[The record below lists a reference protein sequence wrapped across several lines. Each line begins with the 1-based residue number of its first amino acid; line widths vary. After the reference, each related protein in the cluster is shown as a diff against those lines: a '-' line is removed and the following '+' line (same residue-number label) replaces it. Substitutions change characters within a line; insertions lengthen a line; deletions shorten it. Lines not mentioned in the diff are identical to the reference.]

1 MKMILSIVALLGSAV
16 ADTTSG
22 KSVGGTFTTTAGNST
37 AAATSNPATA
47 GTFTTTAGNSTAAAT
62 SNPATAGASTTNSTA
77 ADATST
83 GAAYNS
89 PAGLVNCD
97 KFKSCS
103 ASILSQTGSV
113 VPGAECFRISLGN
126 PAS

>member
-22 KSVGGTFTTTAGNST
+22 KSVG
-37 AAATSNPATA
+37 